1 VKERI
6 NVGIVGFGTVG
17 TGVLRV
23 LLENK
28 SEIERKIGSAIEVT
42 RIADLDITTE
52 RPVKFDKSILTTDVS
67 QVLDDPAI
75 DIVVEA
81 IGGVHPAKEFIL
93 RALGN
98 GKHVVSANKELI
110 AKEGSEILQ
119 AADKAGLDFYFEG
132 SVGGGI
138 PIIRPLKESLAANK
152 ITEVMGIVNGT
163 TNYILTKMANVPT
176 DRDPDGVGKG
186 RDFAEVLAEA
196 QKAGYAEPDPTSDI
210 EGYDAKYKIAIL
222 ASIAFTSKVNVDDIY
237 CEGIT
242 KIGPR
247 DIRNAAEFGYTIK
260 LLAIAKRN
268 GEKMQIR
275 VHPTLIPSTHP
286 LASVNDV
293 YNAIYVRGDFVQ
305 DVMFYGRGAG
315 SLPTG
320 SALAG
325 DIMEIARNMKFKAN
339 GRLPCTCFDQRAVES
354 MDEVVTRY
362 YIRMLVA
369 DRPGVLAKIA
379 GVFGENGVSI
389 ASVVQKDQHG
399 GNAEIV
405 MVTHQVA
412 EKNFRRAIDAISGLD
427 VVAEICSWIRVEE

>member
-1 VKERI
+1 MKHI
-6 NVGIVGFGTVG
+6 SVGIVGFGKVG

-23 LLENK
+23 LLDNK
-28 SEIERKIGSAIEVT
+28 SEIERKIGSRIEVT

-52 RPVKFDKSILTTDVS
+52 RPVKVDKSILTTDVS

-75 DIVVEA
+75 DIVVET

-93 RALGN
+93 RALKN

-110 AKEGSEILQ
+110 AKEGAEIMK
-119 AADKAGLDFYFEG
+119 AADKKRLDFYFEG

-138 PIIRPLKESLAANK
+138 PIIRPLRESLAANN

-163 TNYILTKMANVPT
+163 TNYILTKMALA
-176 DRDPDGVGKG
+176 G

-222 ASIAFTSKVNVDDIY
+222 ASIAFTSRVNVDDIY
-237 CEGIT
+237 SEGIT

-247 DIRNAAEFGYTIK
+247 DIQNAKELGYTIK
-260 LLAIAKRN
+260 LLAIAKRS

-275 VHPTLIPSTHP
+275 VHPTLIPSSHP

-320 SALAG
+320 SAVAG
-325 DIMEIARNMKFKAN
+325 DIMEIARNIKLKAT
-339 GRLPCTCFDQRAVES
+339 GRLPCTCFDRRAVES
-354 MDEVVTRY
+354 MDNVATRY

-379 GVFGENGVSI
+379 GVFGRNNVSI
-389 ASVVQKDQHG
+389 ASVVQKDQRG
-399 GNAEIV
+399 SNAEIV

-412 EKNFRRAIDAISGLD
+412 EKNFRRAIGAISDLE
-427 VVAEICSWIRVEE
+427 VVSEVCTWIRVEE

>member
-1 VKERI
+1 MNQI
-6 NVGIVGFGTVG
+6 NVGIVGLGTVG

-23 LLENK
+23 LTENK

-52 RPVKFDKSILTTDVS
+52 RPVKFDKSLLTTDVS

-93 RALGN
+93 RALGT

-119 AADKAGLDFYFEG
+119 AADEAGLDFYFEG

-163 TNYILTKMANVPT
+163 TNYILTKMALQ
-176 DRDPDGVGKG
+176 G

-222 ASIAFTSKVNVDDIY
+222 ASIAFTSRVNVDDIY

-242 KIGPR
+242 KIGSR
-247 DIRNAAEFGYTIK
+247 DIENADELGYTIK

-379 GVFGENGVSI
+379 GVFGENDVSI
-389 ASVVQKDQHG
+389 ASVVQKDQLG

-412 EKNFRRAIDAISGLD
+412 EKNFRRAIGAISDLD
-427 VVAEICSWIRVEE
+427 VVSEICSWIRVEE

>member
-1 VKERI
+1 MKQI
-6 NVGIVGFGTVG
+6 SVGIVGFGTVG

-23 LLENK
+23 LTENK
-28 SEIERKIGSAIEVT
+28 PEIERKIGSAIEVT

-52 RPVKFDKSILTTDVS
+52 RSVKFDKSLLTTDVS
-67 QVLDDPAI
+67 QILDDPSI
-75 DIVVEA
+75 DIVVET

-110 AKEGSEILQ
+110 AKEGSELLRT
-119 AADKAGLDFYFEG
+119 ADKKGLDFYFEG

-163 TNYILTKMANVPT
+163 TNYILTKMALE
-176 DRDPDGVGKG
+176 G
-186 RDFAEVLAEA
+186 RDFAKVLAEA

-222 ASIAFTSKVNVDDIY
+222 ASIAFTSRVNVDDIY
-237 CEGIT
+237 SEGIT
-242 KIGPR
+242 KIGPK
-247 DIRNAAEFGYTIK
+247 DIRNAQELGYAIK

-354 MDEVVTRY
+354 MDEVVTKY

-379 GVFGENGVSI
+379 SVFGENGVSI
-389 ASVVQKDQHG
+389 ASVVQKDQQG
-399 GNAEIV
+399 DRAEIV

-412 EKNFRRAIDAISGLD
+412 EKNFRRAIGAISNLE
-427 VVAEICSWIRVEE
+427 VVSEICSWIRVEE